1 MINMNETLLKIRAE
15 MKKKR
20 PSFVR
25 SEGNSKNTRKTN
37 DSWRKPKGRDN
48 KLRRR
53 VNGEGVVSKGYSVP
67 PAVRGLHACG
77 LKDVV
82 VSNIND
88 IQKLNSKTDAARISA
103 TVGIKKKITLL
114 AEAAK
119 HKIKV
124 LNPLYKK
131 KKKTDTKEKTKKEV
145 KPAKKETVKD
155 KKTAVKTE
163 DTKEKTTKE
172 DKKTAE
178 TKTKSKTE
186 TKKEKVKG

>member
-1 MINMNETLLKIRAE
+1 MNETLLKIRAE

-25 SEGNSKNTRKTN
+25 SEGNSKNTRRTN

-77 LKDVV
+77 LNDVV
-82 VSNIND
+82 VSNVSE

-114 AEAAK
+114 AEATK
-119 HKIKV
+119 LKIKV

-131 KKKTDTKEKTKKEV
+131 KKKEIKEKTKKET
-145 KPAKKETVKD
+145 KPAKKEKKDTVKD

-163 DTKEKTTKE
+163 DTKEKTKKAP
-172 DKKTAE
+172 KKTVE
-178 TKTKSKTE
+178 TKTETE

>member
-1 MINMNETLLKIRAE
+1 MDNTLLKKRTE
-15 MKKKR
+15 MKKRR

-25 SEGNSKNTRKTN
+25 SEGNSKNTRRTN

-67 PAVRGLHACG
+67 IGVRGLHACG

-82 VSNIND
+82 VSNVTDVKKID
-88 IQKLNSKTDAARISA
+88 VKTEAARISS
-103 TVGIKKKITLL
+103 TVGIKKKIIIL

-119 HKIKV
+119 LKIKV

-131 KKKTDTKEKTKKEV
+131 KKKEEKVDKKETKDKTKETKKDTVNDKKVAGKTKDTKEKPKTAPKKTVTKTE
-145 KPAKKETVKD
+145 KPKET
-155 KKTAVKTE
+155 
-163 DTKEKTTKE
+163 
-172 DKKTAE
+172 
-178 TKTKSKTE
+178 SE
-186 TKKEKVKG
+186 TKK

>member
-1 MINMNETLLKIRAE
+1 MNETLLKIRAE

-88 IQKLNSKTDAARISA
+88 IQKLNVKTDAARISA

-114 AEAAK
+114 AETAK
-119 HKIKV
+119 LKIKV

-145 KPAKKETVKD
+145 KPAKKEKEETVKD

-163 DTKEKTTKE
+163 DTKEKTTK
-172 DKKTAE
+172 DNKKTAE
-178 TKTKSKTE
+178 TKTKTE

>member
-1 MINMNETLLKIRAE
+1 MNETLLKIRAE

-25 SEGNSKNTRKTN
+25 SEGNSKNTRRTN

-77 LKDVV
+77 LNDIV

-114 AEAAK
+114 AEATK
-119 HKIKV
+119 LKIKV

-131 KKKTDTKEKTKKEV
+131 KKKEIKEKTIKETKLTKKD
-145 KPAKKETVKD
+145 TVKD
-155 KKTAVKTE
+155 KKTTVKTE
-163 DTKEKTTKE
+163 DTKEKTKKAS
-172 DKKTAE
+172 KKTAE
-178 TKTKSKTE
+178 TKT
-186 TKKEKVKG
+186 

>member
-1 MINMNETLLKIRAE
+1 MNETLLKIRAE

-77 LKDVV
+77 LNDVV

-88 IQKLNSKTDAARISA
+88 IQKLNVKTDAARISA

-114 AEAAK
+114 AEATK
-119 HKIKV
+119 LKIKV

-131 KKKTDTKEKTKKEV
+131 KKKTETKEKPKKEV
-145 KPAKKETVKD
+145 KPAKKEKEETVKD
-155 KKTAVKTE
+155 KKTADKTKA
-163 DTKEKTTKE
+163 TKEKPKNK

-178 TKTKSKTE
+178 TKTKTE